1 MPSTVSV
8 MGILSAGQANVVA
21 QVGRVEVS
29 KVVDKVIDPEAAG
42 KAVDFEGR
50 LQ

>member
-1 MPSTVSV
+1 

-21 QVGRVEVS
+21 QVGRMEVS
-29 KVVDKVIDPEAAG
+29 KVVDPEVAG